1 MNGNWHVHTVLYLHH
16 RWSRELK
23 LSCEQAE
30 PPELRLTIGA
40 NPQTLF
46 SNKADL
52 HYPELMPEMSKVG
65 KGQRMREEGRGEVKM
80 ARQCICSIKQ
90 SGSFGGFLALQGFQC
105 HIIRIQIR
113 CDT

>member
-40 NPQTLF
+40 NPQTFQQQSRLAL
-46 SNKADL
+46 SRVNARN
-52 HYPELMPEMSKVG
+52 EQGGEGSKDERG
-65 KGQRMREEGRGEVKM
+65 GEGGVKM